1 MSSTKH
7 HSLLPVISLLFSA
20 TLWGLFWYPLREL
33 EKAGLSGLWS
43 TLLIYLGTLPIL
55 MSFLWQRRTELT
67 RAPFL
72 LMGLALASGWC
83 NTAFIL
89 AILDGNVVRVLLL
102 FYLSPLWATL
112 IGWLFLREHIH
123 RSTLMVLLLALFG
136 AGIMLWRPETG
147 LPIPHNTS
155 DWLALSSGFAFAVSN
170 AFVRRIHNVAVNTKT
185 AISWSGAIIL
195 AGIFII
201 VTSAPLGHPS
211 ILAVGSAFAIGAL
224 GMTSMTLA
232 VVYGVSNMPLHRS
245 AVILLFEIVAGAI
258 SSLLLT
264 NEVITFHE
272 WLGGS
277 LVILAAFV
285 SGRKQVT

>member
-1 MSSTKH
+1 MASTKH
-7 HSLLPVISLLFSA
+7 HSLLPVFSLLFSA
-20 TLWGLFWYPLREL
+20 SLWGVFWYPLRIME
-33 EKAGLSGLWS
+33 EAGINGLWS
-43 TLLIYLGTLPIL
+43 TLLIYLGTLPVL
-55 MSFLWQRRTELT
+55 LYFLRGHTSEIARS
-67 RAPFL
+67 PFL
-72 LMGLALASGWC
+72 LMGIALASGWC

-112 IGWLFLREHIH
+112 LGWFFLKEHIH
-123 RSTLMVLLLALFG
+123 RSTLMVLLFALTG

-147 LPIPHNTS
+147 LPFPHDTS
-155 DWLALSSGFAFAVSN
+155 DWLALSSGLAFAISN
-170 AFVRRIHNVAVNTKT
+170 AFIRKAHRVAVNTKT
-185 AISWSGAIIL
+185 AISWLGAIIL
-195 AGIFII
+195 AGIFITI
-201 VTSAPLGHPS
+201 TSTPLGTPS
-211 ILAVGSAFAIGAL
+211 ILAMGSAFVFGAL
-224 GMTSMTLA
+224 IMTTMTLA

-277 LVILAAFV
+277 FVILAAFF
-285 SGRKQVT
+285 SGKKQVV